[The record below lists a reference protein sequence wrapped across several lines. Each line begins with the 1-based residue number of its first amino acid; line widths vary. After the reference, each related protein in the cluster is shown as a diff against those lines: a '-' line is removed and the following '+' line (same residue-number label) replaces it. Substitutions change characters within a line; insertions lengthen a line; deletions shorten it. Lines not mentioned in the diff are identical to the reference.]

1 VANKRTRDHMRIIP
15 LLAALSLLAQSALAA
30 APPPRNQAP
39 PEPPTFTS
47 EQAAA
52 GGQVYA
58 RQCAPC
64 HGAAQEGG
72 EAGPALRG
80 EAFQRKW
87 STRPWQELFEQTRR
101 TMPVTQP
108 GGLPRSQ
115 YEDLVA
121 LLLSV
126 NGQAPGTTRLS
137 ANGVAPSR
145 APDPIAPD
153 TEWLHHRGDAGSLN
167 YSPLAQIQ
175 RGNLARLSVAW
186 RWRSDNFGGSIYP
199 NLEVTPLMAH
209 GVLYATAGASRSVVA
224 IDAKSGETLWMYRLD
239 EGQRGLIAPRKGPGR
254 GLALWRDGAR
264 DTLFVISPGYQLL
277 ALDAITGRPVDA
289 FGAAGIVDLKLAA
302 DPPLDPSTPIGASSP
317 PIVVGDVVIVGA
329 AFSAGAAPPRKEMPA
344 GNVMGFD
351 ARTGKRLWVFHTIAR
366 AGEPGGDSW
375 SDDARDYTGNTGVW
389 APFSADTERGL
400 VYLPVEAP
408 TSDFYGGHR
417 PGDNLYSS
425 SLVCLDART
434 GARRWHFQL
443 VHHDIWDYDTPAPPV
458 LLDITVRGRR
468 IPAVAQVTKQ
478 GLTYVFD
485 RVTGAPVWPIEE
497 RAVPQSDVPGEVTS
511 RTQPIP
517 SLPEPFERQGVTDAD
532 LNDLTPEIKAEAQR
546 IASRFRM
553 GPLFS
558 PPSVVTPTNAG
569 TLQVPGSQ
577 GGSNW
582 QGAVADPET
591 GILYV
596 SSTSSISAMGL
607 GQDARRSNLDYIL
620 SASSRVAGPFGLPL
634 GRPPWGTIVALDM
647 NTGKKLWTIA
657 NGDTPASVREHE
669 KLRGIMLPRTG
680 HDDRA
685 GLLVTKSLLFAG
697 EGAGMFVATE
707 GGTMFRAHDK
717 KTGEILWEMDLGL
730 RQTGIPMSYA
740 VDGKQYILV
749 AAGAPGEAGQFIAL
763 ALTN

>member
-1 VANKRTRDHMRIIP
+1 MRTIP
-15 LLAALSLLAQSALAA
+15 SLTILLLLTLPALAA
-30 APPPRNQAP
+30 APPPQPLAP
-39 PEPPTFTS
+39 PTITS
-47 EQAAA
+47 EQVTA
-52 GGQVYA
+52 GSQLYA
-58 RQCAPC
+58 RMCAAC

-72 EAGPALRG
+72 EGGPALRG
-80 EAFQRKW
+80 EVFQRKW
-87 STRPWQELFEQTRR
+87 SSRPWQDLFEQTRR

-108 GGLPRSQ
+108 GGLQRSQ

-126 NGQAPGTTRLS
+126 NGQAPGTARLS
-137 ANGVAPSR
+137 ASGVAPAR
-145 APDPIAPD
+145 APDPPAPD
-153 TEWLHHRGDAGSLN
+153 TEWLHHRGDAGSDN
-167 YSPLAQIQ
+167 YSPLAQIN
-175 RGNLARLSVAW
+175 RENLSRLNVAW
-186 RWRSDNFGGSIYP
+186 RWRSDNFGSSIYP

-224 IDAKSGETLWMYRLD
+224 IDAKSGETLWMHRLD
-239 EGQRGLIAPRKGPGR
+239 EGQRGLTAPRKGPGR
-254 GLALWRDGAR
+254 GLALWRSGAR
-264 DTLFVISPGYQLL
+264 DILFVISPGYQLL
-277 ALDAITGRPVDA
+277 ALDAATGTPVQD
-289 FGAAGIVDLKLAA
+289 FGTAGLVDLKLAA
-302 DPPLDPSTPIGASSP
+302 DPPLDPVTPIGASSP

-329 AFSAGAAPPRKEMPA
+329 AFAAGAAPPRKEMPA

-366 AGEPGGDSW
+366 AGDPGGDSW
-375 SDDARDYTGNTGVW
+375 SDDARAYTGNTGAW
-389 APFSADTERGL
+389 APFSADVERGL

-417 PGDNLYSS
+417 PGNNLYSS

-434 GARRWHFQL
+434 GAHRWHFQL

-458 LLDITVRGRR
+458 LLDITVRGKR
-468 IPAVAQVTKQ
+468 IAAVAQVTKQ

-485 RVTGAPVWPIEE
+485 RVSGAPVWPIEE
-497 RAVPQSDVPGEVTS
+497 RPVPQSDVPGEVTS

-517 SLPEPFERQGVTDAD
+517 TLPEPFERQGVTDAD
-532 LNDLTPEIKAEAQR
+532 LNDLTPEIHAEAQR
-546 IASRFRM
+546 IAARFRM
-553 GPLFS
+553 GPLFN

-577 GGSNW
+577 GGANW

-591 GILYV
+591 GFLYV
-596 SSTSSISAMGL
+596 SSTSTISAMGL
-607 GQDARRSNLDYIL
+607 GQDAKRSNLDYIL
-620 SASSRVAGPFGLPL
+620 TASSRIAGPFGLPL
-634 GRPPWGTIVALDM
+634 GRPPWGTIVALDL

-657 NGDTPASVREHE
+657 NGDTPDYVRKHE
-669 KLRGIMLPRTG
+669 KLRGLALPRTG

-685 GLLVTKSLLFAG
+685 GLLVTKTLLFAG
-697 EGAGMFVATE
+697 EGAGMFVASE
-707 GGTMFRAHDK
+707 GGNMFRAHDK
-717 KTGEILWEMDLGL
+717 KSGAILWEMDLGL

-763 ALTN
+763 TLADR